1 MSGTEATDGAVVASV
16 VVDGVAGYAQVIRA
30 GHHHLAADEPTTAGG
45 TDTGPSPYSLLLS
58 ALGACTAITLR
69 MYAARKGWELGE
81 THVSLRLVHE
91 GKGHRID
98 REIRFGAPLLD
109 EQRER
114 LAEIADKT
122 PVTRTLRDGVTIA
135 TRVVVG

>member
-1 MSGTEATDGAVVASV
+1 MSSDASEGSLVASV
-16 VVDGVAGYAQVIRA
+16 IVDSAAGYAQAISA
-30 GHHHLAADEPTTAGG
+30 GHHHLTADEPTAAGG

-58 ALGACTAITLR
+58 ALGACTSITLR

-81 THVSLRLVHE
+81 TKVSLRLVHE

-122 PVTRTLRDGVTIA
+122 PVTRTVREGVSIA
-135 TRVVVG
+135 TRVVAG